1 MTKSIRTR
9 PALEPVTADTAHN
22 LVYQEI
28 KRAIRAAHFS
38 PGEVITIRTLAKE
51 LQVSETPVREA
62 LKSLLAQN
70 IIEILPNRSFRFPIL
85 SVDDVNEILAVR
97 LNLEGMAAEQAAKNI
112 TDDEVE
118 HLESLRK
125 AEIAAL
131 DRNDIA
137 GLMESNSEFHAFLY
151 KTSRNKTL
159 IPIIDSLWLQV
170 APTFRIT
177 IHSLLEKHNSKT
189 SAAKKNSTWAISNHT
204 HLIKML
210 KNRDA
215 KKARAALEQD
225 LMDFHKVFLSSH
237 AENA

>member
-1 MTKSIRTR
+1 M
-9 PALEPVTADTAHN
+9 ADTAHN
-22 LVYQEI
+22 LAYQEI

-38 PGEVITIRTLAKE
+38 PGDVITIRTLAKE

-70 IIEILPNRSFRFPIL
+70 IIEMLPNRSFRFPIL
-85 SVDDVNEILAVR
+85 SADDVNEILAVR
-97 LNLEGMAAEQAAKNI
+97 LSLEGMAAEQAAQNI
-112 TDDEVE
+112 TDDEIE

-177 IHSLLEKHNSKT
+177 IHSLLEKYNSKAGG
-189 SAAKKNSTWAISNHT
+189 SSKKNNTWVISNHT